1 MKRKKKG
8 LKPKQKTTP
17 SKGTRKEKR
26 NDQSPNKRPHSTR
39 EQEKKKERT
48 EVETKDHT

>member
-1 MKRKKKG
+1 MKEKHPTREQEEKK
-8 LKPKQKTTP
+8 
-17 SKGTRKEKR
+17 KR